1 MEESMFEEKINQK
14 LKNKLMRDEDRYLK
28 FLNEL
33 QEEPTK
39 NRSKDRSRDQMIEE
53 LLESNERRELLETL
67 LEHPFV
73 PFPRRVEN
81 NDLHILLIK
90 EPDNL
95 EKALENL
102 KAHRPIQEFIQEG
115 KDEDPSTSYHY
126 NQIDSWD
133 AVLDSLLDVYE
144 RNKTIP
150 GVVAFKIKAA
160 FSIQVEYHSKTPGH
174 GSAPGSQGDHVRYAL
189 SLGQENKGSLIP
201 YTIRLSSWKDEY
213 ENYSKYLHVEV
224 QKMLEHM
231 LDASSTM
238 YIGITGI
245 SFHIAVFET
254 WELCSLRWSSFE

>member
-1 MEESMFEEKINQK
+1 
-14 LKNKLMRDEDRYLK
+14 
-28 FLNEL
+28 
-33 QEEPTK
+33 
-39 NRSKDRSRDQMIEE
+39 
-53 LLESNERRELLETL
+53 
-67 LEHPFV
+67 
-73 PFPRRVEN
+73 
-81 NDLHILLIK
+81 LIK

-133 AVLDSLLDVYE
+133 AVLDALLDVYE

-174 GSAPGSQGDHVRYAL
+174 GSAPGIQGDHVRYAL

-201 YTIRLSSWKDEY
+201 YTIWLSRWKDEY

-224 QKMLEHM
+224 QKMLEH
-231 LDASSTM
+231 LVDASSTM

-245 SFHIAVFET
+245 SFHVARLRKVGALFPEVELLRTNQQIYTCTAGLLTCVLEAILIAT
-254 WELCSLRWSSFE
+254 NPISYKALKGRPSHIIPKIKALHQELFGSPLPKDFKGSDLMEDLNLAWLQ